1 MSLPAQHHGPYANL
15 AMSECQRINAYVS
28 TEDKHFIKSL
38 NPSHGATDF
47 ILGTL
52 FHSLVLECKENGITY
67 YSPDNTAAL
76 RAIVLNRAAARLG
89 RNGLQQDGRTA
100 ATQLHP
106 TQQGASN
113 VAPNLQQGPAGGV
126 GERGDRAKPSRKKPS
141 IKEGSNKVS
150 GE

>member
-1 MSLPAQHHGPYANL
+1 MSLPAHHHGPYADL
-15 AMSECQRINAYVS
+15 AMSECQRIDAYVS
-28 TEDKHFIKSL
+28 TEDKRFIKSL

-47 ILGTL
+47 ILSTI

-76 RAIVLNRAAARLG
+76 RAIVLNRAAARIS

-100 ATQLHP
+100 APQLHP
-106 TQQGASN
+106 TQQGASHI
-113 VAPNLQQGPAGGV
+113 ASNLQQGPSGGV
-126 GERGDRAKPSRKKPS
+126 GERGDRAKLPRKKPS
-141 IKEGSNKVS
+141 LKETSKVS